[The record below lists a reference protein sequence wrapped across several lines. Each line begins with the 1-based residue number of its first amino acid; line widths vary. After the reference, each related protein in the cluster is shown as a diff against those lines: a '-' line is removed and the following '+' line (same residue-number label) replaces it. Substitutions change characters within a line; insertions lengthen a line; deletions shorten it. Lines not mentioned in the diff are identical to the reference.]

1 MSSAV
6 SLQDFSVGEKV
17 WIVDE
22 KSNFN
27 FSIFETTVTK
37 VGRKYVTVD
46 SYNRKYESIPYD
58 QEYLF
63 NKASIG
69 WWSRLFKTKQDAE
82 DFIKK
87 IEVVTE
93 LHHTVEKINLYGSGF
108 SLERLQKSLEI
119 LKEEP

>member
-27 FSIFETTVTK
+27 FSIFETTVIK

-87 IEVVTE
+87 IDVVTE
-93 LHHTVEKINLYGSGF
+93 LHHTVEKINRYGSGF
-108 SLERLQKSLEI
+108 SLEQLQKSLEI

>member
-1 MSSAV
+1 M
-6 SLQDFSVGEKV
+6 
-17 WIVDE
+17 
-22 KSNFN
+22 KSRI
-27 FSIFETTVTK
+27 SIFETTVTK
-37 VGRKYVTVD
+37 AGRKYVTVD

-69 WWSRLFKTKQDAE
+69 CGSRLFKTKQDAE

-87 IEVVTE
+87 IDIVTE
-93 LHHTVEKINLYGSGF
+93 LHHTVEKINWCGSGF